1 MKKFTPLTG
10 EEILAI
16 EDRARGDLAA
26 RRKNADARDK
36 LRLITT
42 LRSTEKTLRDQLED
56 MDDRRAVDAA
66 AAGRGTFLPADRV
79 RRILDGASPLRVY
92 REHRGLTLQALADR
106 IGVGKSYLSQIET
119 GRKNGSLKVM
129 RDCAAALDVDLDDLV

>member
-1 MKKFTPLTG
+1 MKKFPPLTADD
-10 EEILAI
+10 ILAI
-16 EDRARGDLAA
+16 EDRARGDLAG

-42 LRSTEKTLRDQLED
+42 LRSTEKTLREELGD
-56 MDDRRAVDAA
+56 MDD
-66 AAGRGTFLPADRV
+66 

-106 IGVGKSYLSQIET
+106 IGVVKSYLSQIET

>member
-1 MKKFTPLTG
+1 MKKFPPLTAD
-10 EEILAI
+10 EILAI
-16 EDRARGDLAA
+16 EGRARSDLAA
-26 RRKNADARDK
+26 RRKNTDARDT

-42 LRSTEKTLRDQLED
+42 LRNTEKTLREELED
-56 MDDRRAVDAA
+56 MDDRRAVA

-119 GRKNGSLKVM
+119 GKKTGSLEVI
-129 RDCAAALDVDLDDLV
+129 RACAAALDVDLDDLV

>member
-1 MKKFTPLTG
+1 MKKFTPLTAD
-10 EEILAI
+10 EILAI

-26 RRKNADARDK
+26 RRRKAGARDT

-42 LRSTEKTLRDQLED
+42 LRSTEETFREELED

-66 AAGRGTFLPADRV
+66 AAGRGTFLPAGQV

-129 RDCAAALDVDLDDLV
+129 GACAAALDVDLDDLV

>member
-1 MKKFTPLTG
+1 
-10 EEILAI
+10 
-16 EDRARGDLAA
+16 
-26 RRKNADARDK
+26 
-36 LRLITT
+36 
-42 LRSTEKTLRDQLED
+42 
-56 MDDRRAVDAA
+56 MDDRRAVADA
-66 AAGRGTFLPADRV
+66 AAGRGTFLPAGQV

-119 GRKNGSLKVM
+119 GKKAGSLEVM

>member
-1 MKKFTPLTG
+1 MG
-10 EEILAI
+10 
-16 EDRARGDLAA
+16 
-26 RRKNADARDK
+26 
-36 LRLITT
+36 
-42 LRSTEKTLRDQLED
+42 TEKMPREELGD

-66 AAGRGTFLPADRV
+66 AAGRGTFLSVDQV

-106 IGVGKSYLSQIET
+106 IGVGKSHLSQIET
-119 GRKNGSLKVM
+119 GKKNGSLKVR